1 MRPRPESEAAPGR
14 LPTEV
19 GSPLGDQGSTLRVQV
34 ITDSTAAIPAD
45 LRAAHHIVSVP
56 LNVVMGHQSISEDN
70 LDEVDFYEH
79 LAHGDPPVTTTQPPL
94 DRMRAALA
102 APAAR
107 GQDTVGVFISADLS
121 GTFSAATLARE
132 MVLAE
137 HPQATIELIDSRTA
151 AMHLGLGVLA
161 AAKAS
166 QAGACVADVVATA
179 HSTLAR
185 TRILFIPATL
195 EYLRRGG
202 RIGGA
207 AALLGTLLRITPVL
221 TTADGLAAVYKKVR
235 TRARAVSEML
245 AAFSADIASR
255 GLEEVVVEYSREE
268 AAASDLARLAHERCG
283 RLPRILPIPAVIG
296 VHVGPGAVALVWTT
310 RD

>member
-1 MRPRPESEAAPGR
+1 VRPRPESEAAPGR

-79 LAHGDPPVTTTQPPL
+79 LAHGDPPATTTQPPL

-179 HSTLAR
+179 TAHWRAHASSSSPLRWSTCAAAVASAAPRPSWALSCVSRQSSRRPTVWPPSTKGAHAR
-185 TRILFIPATL
+185 TRRERDAGRFLSRYREPPAW
-195 EYLRRGG
+195 R
-202 RIGGA
+202 
-207 AALLGTLLRITPVL
+207 
-221 TTADGLAAVYKKVR
+221 KWSSS
-235 TRARAVSEML
+235 TRARRQRRATSPGSLTSV
-245 AAFSADIASR
+245 
-255 GLEEVVVEYSREE
+255 
-268 AAASDLARLAHERCG
+268 AAACRASCPY
-283 RLPRILPIPAVIG
+283 LP
-296 VHVGPGAVALVWTT
+296 
-310 RD
+310 

>member
-1 MRPRPESEAAPGR
+1 
-14 LPTEV
+14 
-19 GSPLGDQGSTLRVQV
+19 VQV

-45 LRAAHHIVSVP
+45 LRAAHRVVSVP
-56 LNVVMGHQSISEDN
+56 LNVVMGDQSISEDD
-70 LDEVDFYEH
+70 LDAADFYAR
-79 LAHGDPPVTTTQPPL
+79 LVRGAPVSTTQPPL
-94 DRMRAALA
+94 ERLRAAFA
-102 APAAR
+102 AAAAR
-107 GQDTVGVFISADLS
+107 GQDAVGVFISADLS
-121 GTFSAATLARE
+121 GTFSTATLARE

-137 HPQATIELIDSRTA
+137 HPQATIDLVDSRTT

-161 AAKAS
+161 AAKAA
-166 QAGACVADVVATA
+166 QAGACVADVVAAA
-179 HSTLAR
+179 HGTLAR

-207 AALLGTLLRITPVL
+207 AALLGTLLRVTPIL

-255 GLEEVVVEYSREE
+255 GLEEVIVEYSPEE
-268 AAASDLARLAHERCG
+268 AAATRLATLARERCG

-296 VHVGPGAVALVWTT
+296 VHVGPGAVALIWTT
-310 RD
+310 QR